1 MHELLVSKISPNR
14 FYRRSRGSK
23 NRGSRK
29 RNKNNYQIELGK
41 TVTESPKIKD
51 SIALNNFNV
60 KNTKVDRVHRPNSKS
75 SINSD
80 KKPKF
85 TQQKIDKYVRNHSK
99 KSKIDRYYKSPVNK
113 KKTNNIH
120 VKMLNNIPKKL
131 PEEQTRKFN
140 KIKFKINRSY
150 YENIDNKKLFNPNTI
165 KVARE
170 QFNNMSSEDIYICN
184 LISHNVV
191 FN

>member
-1 MHELLVSKISPNR
+1 MNYQFQKYHLIDSTENQEALKTEVVEREIK
-14 FYRRSRGSK
+14 YK
-23 NRGSRK
+23 
-29 RNKNNYQIELGK
+29 YQIELGK

-60 KNTKVDRVHRPNSKS
+60 KNTKVDRVYRSNSKCS
-75 SINSD
+75 TNSD

-85 TQQKIDKYVRNHSK
+85 TQQKIDKYVRNPSK
-99 KSKIDRYYKSPVNK
+99 KSKVDKYYKSPVNK

-150 YENIDNKKLFNPNTI
+150 YENIDNKNLFNPNTI

>member
-1 MHELLVSKISPNR
+1 
-14 FYRRSRGSK
+14 
-23 NRGSRK
+23 
-29 RNKNNYQIELGK
+29 
-41 TVTESPKIKD
+41 
-51 SIALNNFNV
+51 
-60 KNTKVDRVHRPNSKS
+60 
-75 SINSD
+75 
-80 KKPKF
+80 
-85 TQQKIDKYVRNHSK
+85 
-99 KSKIDRYYKSPVNK
+99 
-113 KKTNNIH
+113 
-120 VKMLNNIPKKL
+120 MLNNIPKKL

-150 YENIDNKKLFNPNTI
+150 YENIDNKNLFNPNTI